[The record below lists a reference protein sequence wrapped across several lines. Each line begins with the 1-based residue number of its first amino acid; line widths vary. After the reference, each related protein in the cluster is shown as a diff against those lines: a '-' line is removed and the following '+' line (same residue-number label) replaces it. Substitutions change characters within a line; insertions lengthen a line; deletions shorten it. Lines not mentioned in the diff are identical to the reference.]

1 MPCFR
6 VGSVAFWGGCCRTC
20 VSFPGVAGPEVPTV
34 KRVGLQ
40 QGDAGGG
47 AMPKVGWGGGG
58 SSPGLSSE
66 IPASPFSSL
75 QVMEGDMQHGEEPV
89 PPSSTVPPSKIPAS
103 SSPGDGMK
111 GRATTLPAPRAEPQQ
126 AHSGDALSPG
136 KQIVVEK
143 KSYTEMKN
151 GGAQQGMRA
160 PDEYGYIITDQK

>member
-1 MPCFR
+1 
-6 VGSVAFWGGCCRTC
+6 
-20 VSFPGVAGPEVPTV
+20 
-34 KRVGLQ
+34 
-40 QGDAGGG
+40 
-47 AMPKVGWGGGG
+47 MPKVGWGGGG
-58 SSPGLSSE
+58 SSPRLSSE